1 MTRLMEIIPSSIP
14 GRNPATK
21 LLPEKS
27 SRESLVVDPS
37 LSDTPSMALEK
48 SAVDVGSSDS
58 VVESAAVV
66 PMADAELLDGS
77 AEVVEVEDSVEAG
90 LFAVWTAHRPL

>member
-1 MTRLMEIIPSSIP
+1 MIPSNMP

-37 LSDTPSMALEK
+37 PSDTPSMALEK

-58 VVESAAVV
+58 VADSVAVV
-66 PMADAELLDGS
+66 SMADAELLDGS
-77 AEVVEVEDSVEAG
+77 TEVVEVADSVEAG